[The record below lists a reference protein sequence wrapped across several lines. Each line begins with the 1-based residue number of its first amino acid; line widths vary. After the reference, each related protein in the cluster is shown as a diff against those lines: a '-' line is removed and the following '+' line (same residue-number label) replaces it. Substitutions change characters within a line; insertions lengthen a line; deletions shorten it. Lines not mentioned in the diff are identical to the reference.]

1 MRQKDYVPAAV
12 VGGLSLLYIILAI
25 IHKENIKVFLLLAGA
40 YLFLMHIALAA
51 TKWVRHT
58 NVIISLGIIVL
69 FALLTWMFLKTDIL
83 SYGLI
88 KVLFIILF
96 LLFIANAILAVIS
109 MFLRKNRRPVHYI
122 GIVIFLLMT
131 AIVAYILFIYV
142 FGLMSLI
149 SF

>member
-109 MFLRKNRRPVHYI
+109 MFLRKKRRPVHYI

-131 AIVAYILFIYV
+131 AIVAYILYIYV

>member
-25 IHKENIKVFLLLAGA
+25 IYKENIKVFLLLAGA

-109 MFLRKNRRPVHYI
+109 MFLRKKRRPVHYI

-131 AIVAYILFIYV
+131 AIVAYILYIYV